1 MKLKKY
7 ISLGLASLCCVWA
20 TSCLGDLD
28 QEPIL
33 DKSSSS
39 IHNEAD
45 CQSFLA
51 KIYSGFGLS
60 GNSSDTNVE
69 PDLQGGDQG
78 SLVFSA
84 DCSPCNCSLPMKR
97 SGTGRTKVLW
107 SYAS

>member
-69 PDLQGGDQG
+69 PDLQGGRPG
-78 SLVFSA
+78 FAGFSPRIA
-84 DCSPCNCSLPMKR
+84 LLAIVPFR
-97 SGTGRTKVLW
+97 
-107 SYAS
+107 

>member
-78 SLVFSA
+78 SLVFLRGLQFGY
-84 DCSPCNCSLPMKR
+84 DLVKQCLRPHL
-97 SGTGRTKVLW
+97 
-107 SYAS
+107 